1 MVVGACQNFAEK
13 KPSFLEVIE
22 LCLNLSDGFYI
33 T

>member
-1 MVVGACQNFAEK
+1 MVVAACQNFAEK
-13 KPSFLEVIE
+13 QPGFLEVIK